1 MAENVSEQL
10 LGYLLGALEDDE
22 QQNLREQLSRDENL
36 RRELALLRELIRPL
50 ERTRQGDAPPPQ
62 LAQRTCRFVAAR
74 AEELKSPRNERPVPA
89 GSLHDLGE
97 DLSLGGDPSRF
108 SWFDLAA
115 AAGILVAASLL
126 LFPALQVGRNEARI
140 NACAHNL
147 ALLRQS
153 LAQYGDAFAGFMPSA
168 PPDSRLSVAGG
179 FASILRTNGYL
190 SDLHVLLCPSSP
202 AAARPG
208 FDVPTVDYIQAMP
221 EGRELQEL
229 LASLGGGYSM
239 SYGYMENG
247 RFHALRS
254 EGGSHFALVSDSP
267 SPDPPHFRTFSHGS
281 GVNVLYQSGAV
292 CFVTRPCASP
302 ESDHI
307 FLNAAGEIGLGL
319 NRYDAVIPPAGA
331 TPIIPVG
338 LRW

>member
-36 RRELALLRELIRPL
+36 RRELALLRGLIRPL
-50 ERTRQGDAPPPQ
+50 ERTRQGHAPPPQ
-62 LAQRTCRFVAAR
+62 LAQRTCRSVAAR
-74 AEELKSPRNERPVPA
+74 AEESKSPRSERPVPA
-89 GSLHDLGE
+89 GCLHDLGE
-97 DLSLGGDPSRF
+97 DLSLGGDPSGF

-115 AAGILVAASLL
+115 AAGILVVASLL
-126 LFPALQVGRNEARI
+126 LFPALQVGRNQARI
-140 NACAHNL
+140 NGCAHNL

-190 SDLHVLLCPSSP
+190 SDLHILLCPSSP

-208 FDVPTVDYIQAMP
+208 LDVPTVDRIEAMP
-221 EGRELQEL
+221 EGRELDEL
-229 LASLGGGYSM
+229 LANLGSYSM
-239 SYGYMENG
+239 SFGYMENG
-247 RFHALRS
+247 HFHALRS
-254 EGGSHFALVSDSP
+254 GGGGQFALVSDSP
-267 SPDPPHFRTFSHGS
+267 SPGPPHFHRSSHGS
-281 GVNVLYQSGAV
+281 GVNVLFQSGAV
-292 CFVTRPCASP
+292 HFVTRPSASP
-302 ESDHI
+302 EGDHI

-319 NRYDAVIPPAGA
+319 NRFDAVIPPAGA
-331 TPIIPVG
+331 TPIMPVG
-338 LRW
+338 LGW